1 MNRIFGSTAKK
12 PKPSLQDAINST
24 DARIGTIEVKIHKL
38 DTELARFKDQMS
50 KMRDGPGKRSVTQR
64 ALAVL
69 KQKKMYEAQLDQL
82 TQQTFNMESAA
93 MTTDNLR
100 NTMATVDAMRTA
112 NKELRKQYGKLDIDK
127 IDAMHD
133 ELSDL
138 LEQANEIQET
148 MGRSYGVPDEIDEAD
163 LEAELDALS
172 QEVEEEA
179 TPSYLMDSLQQPD
192 FVDETPVENAAD
204 RPEAVKAT

>member
-1 MNRIFGSTAKK
+1 
-12 PKPSLQDAINST
+12 
-24 DARIGTIEVKIHKL
+24 
-38 DTELARFKDQMS
+38 
-50 KMRDGPGKRSVTQR
+50 
-64 ALAVL
+64 
-69 KQKKMYEAQLDQL
+69 MYEAQPDQL
-82 TQQTFNMESAA
+82 TQQIFNMESAA
-93 MTTDNLR
+93 MTSDNLR

-112 NKELRKQYGKLDIDK
+112 NKELRRQYGKLDIDK

-148 MGRSYGVPDEIDEAD
+148 MGRSYGVPDELDEAD

-179 TPSYLMDSLQQPD
+179 TPSYLLDSLAQPD
-192 FVDETPVENAAD
+192 FVDPAPVEAQTD
-204 RPEAVKAT
+204 KPEAVKAI

>member
-1 MNRIFGSTAKK
+1 MNRIFGSTSKK
-12 PKPSLQDAINST
+12 PKPSLQDAIAST
-24 DARIGTIEVKIHKL
+24 DARIGSIEVKIHKL
-38 DTELARFKDQMS
+38 DTELARYKDQMS
-50 KMRDGPGKRSVTQR
+50 KMRDGPGKRSVQQR

-112 NKELRKQYGKLDIDK
+112 NKELRRQYGKLDIDK

-148 MGRSYGVPDEIDEAD
+148 MGRSYGVPDELDEAD

-179 TPSYLMDSLQQPD
+179 TPSYLLDSLAQPD
-192 FVDETPVENAAD
+192 FVDPAPVEAQ
-204 RPEAVKAT
+204 VC